1 MYYRENS
8 VFDPHPPYTCVI
20 CEQKTNVSKAKC
32 GLLHFKKSLNSPPT
46 PPTHYR
52 LPENFGGSSPRF
64 CLPRSVKS
72 GDIRGKRRKEFG
84 GLSNTKLWSE
94 KRRAKERRRRKKTL
108 IGSFGFFVPMR
119 HGPEKFE
126 IFSRK
131 KARQQLGTFRVCF
144 VSHFSEFLFSFSY
157 AFFPSGSKFTCLFFL
172 PPPSPPCHII
182 PRQFS
187 VGGSFLD
194 KAVLPP
200 FLGRRM

>member
-1 MYYRENS
+1 MCDLWTKDERLQSEVWS
-8 VFDPHPPYTCVI
+8 APLQKKFELTPHPPHALPFARKLWGFFSAFLPSPVGKVWRYP
-20 CEQKTNVSKAKC
+20 
-32 GLLHFKKSLNSPPT
+32 GKKKKRVWRPFEHETL
-46 PPTHYR
+46 
-52 LPENFGGSSPRF
+52 EW
-64 CLPRSVKS
+64 KKE
-72 GDIRGKRRKEFG
+72 GKRKTKKEKNIDWQFWVFCSHETWTRKVRNIQQKG
-84 GLSNTKLWSE
+84 
-94 KRRAKERRRRKKTL
+94 
-108 IGSFGFFVPMR
+108 
-119 HGPEKFE
+119 
-126 IFSRK
+126 
-131 KARQQLGTFRVCF
+131 ARQQLGTFRVCF